1 MLRPLCPY
9 TRNTPP
15 TTTPITISTIGFLAT
30 GTARPDCKLPDEPA
44 VVLASSGAPGVT
56 TSTDVIVVLAPPGS
70 VDTKVDVLG
79 GTVLAVLG
87 VVVVAR
93 VEPGVLVATADSE
106 VGEVGEVGKVGESV
120 ELVGLATDVS
130 TTVVVD
136 SEGDVGDS
144 EVDSEVRV
152 SWVMLVSVVIATLLE
167 SGAWVLVGTAVVS
180 LPDCCLFAIWTIDV
194 ASSGS
199 FARMASIAE

>member
-1 MLRPLCPY
+1 MRNLKLGSRKNEKQDEEQCNNFLLDVPLEDELEEEGEDAGAA
-9 TRNTPP
+9 RVVELEEDKEDADD
-15 TTTPITISTIGFLAT
+15 IAT
-30 GTARPDCKLPDEPA
+30 VVVGTLVMVSE
-44 VVLASSGAPGVT
+44 VVSVEE
-56 TSTDVIVVLAPPGS
+56 S
-70 VDTKVDVLG
+70 VDV
-79 GTVLAVLG
+79 
-87 VVVVAR
+87 
-93 VEPGVLVATADSE
+93 PGVLVATADSE